1 MRGRRTRVLIV
12 MILSVALY
20 LSLRWVTFTFEAEI
34 EKMMVTIEYQQVEK
48 GIGKPPELIRP

>member
-1 MRGRRTRVLIV
+1 VLIV